1 MLNRP
6 LEYWAVLVGMV
17 LYVAA
22 RHAET
27 EAFWRRMAKTG
38 ASAALALGGSNDL
51 AQWFSIPESL
61 AVVGIMAFG
70 LLALDVGTAVV
81 QDRDFI
87 KDIVKRK
94 LGGPNNG

>member
-1 MLNRP
+1 VLNRP

-27 EAFWRRMAKTG
+27 EALWRRMAKTG

>member
-27 EAFWRRMAKTG
+27 EAFWRRLAKTG
-38 ASAALALGGSNDL
+38 ASAGLALGGSNDL

-87 KDIVKRK
+87 KEIVKRK

>member
-27 EAFWRRMAKTG
+27 EALWRRMAKTG